1 MVELAEDEFSNF
13 VKVWLSIF
21 VSLSYCYIIGKIIP
35 KGFARLIALLPVI
48 ALFFA
53 LPLNL
58 TSLHLCVFTSLFISW
73 LATFKLLLFAF
84 GKPPLTFDPPL
95 SFNNFLLV
103 AGLPIKL
110 HTDSPLKTASNLK
123 QKYLQESLNENDPD
137 HETKNKSYPSSH
149 KSKTQPKIS
158 PWNYIIKVILLAVIV
173 KTYDYSNQLPEKL
186 LSTLHGF
193 HIYFAL
199 ELILACV
206 AKSAK
211 VFLGFDLEPQFNEPL
226 LSTSLQDFWG
236 RRWNI
241 MVTSILR
248 PTVYLPTL
256 NFASKFVGQE
266 MGKLV
271 GVMASFS
278 VSGIYHDLIFY
289 YLGRLTPTF
298 QVTWFFLLHG
308 FCLCVEVIL
317 KKYFGG
323 KVRVPR
329 WISGIAT
336 VGFVIVTGVRLF
348 MPPLLRA
355 GLTTKGVHEYAV
367 IGAFIKRT
375 II

>member
-48 ALFFA
+48 SLFLA

-58 TSLHLCVFTSLFISW
+58 TSLHLCGFTSFFISW
-73 LATFKLLLFAF
+73 LANFKLLLFAF
-84 GKPPLTFDPPL
+84 GKPPLSFDPPL
-95 SFNNFLLV
+95 TFIYFLLV
-103 AGLPIKL
+103 SCLPIKID
-110 HTDSPLKTASNLK
+110 TSNPD
-123 QKYLQESLNENDPD
+123 QKNLQKSQNGKDPH
-137 HETKNKSYPSSH
+137 HEITNKSYPSSQKP
-149 KSKTQPKIS
+149 KSQTKIS
-158 PWNYIIKVILLAVIV
+158 PWNYIIKGILLAVMLKI
-173 KTYDYSNQLPEKL
+173 YDYSNQIPEKL
-186 LSTLHGF
+186 LCVIYGF

-256 NFASKFVGQE
+256 SLASKFVGRE
-266 MGKLV
+266 MGQLV
-271 GVMASFS
+271 GVIAAFG
-278 VSGIYHDLIFY
+278 VSAIYHELIFY

-308 FCLCVEVIL
+308 FCLCVEVIV
-317 KKYFGG
+317 KKLVGR
-323 KVRVPR
+323 KVRIPR

-336 VGFVIVTGVRLF
+336 VGFVIVTGVWLF
-348 MPPLLRA
+348 MPPLLRV
-355 GLTTKGVHEYAV
+355 GLATKGLHEYEV
-367 IGAFIKRT
+367 VGAFIKHL
-375 II
+375 IQA